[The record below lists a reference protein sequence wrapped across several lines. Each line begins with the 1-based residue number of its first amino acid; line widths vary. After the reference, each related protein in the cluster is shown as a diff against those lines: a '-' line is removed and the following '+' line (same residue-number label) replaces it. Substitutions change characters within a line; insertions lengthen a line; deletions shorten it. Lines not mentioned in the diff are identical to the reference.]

1 MSYYPKLEKFLDLVL
16 SLRCE
21 LLYFAE
27 TIIVARKNHPV
38 KTVIF
43 FQAIEFIPTSNH
55 KIVMVALTILST
67 NLRINTSLLARQ
79 SLMVLMLELL
89 EVSGRTNL

>member
-1 MSYYPKLEKFLDLVL
+1 MSYYPKLEKFLYLVL

-21 LLYFAE
+21 LSYLEE

-38 KTVIF
+38 KTVNF

-55 KIVMVALTILST
+55 KTVMVALTILST
-67 NLRINTSLLARQ
+67 NLLIKTSLLARQ
-79 SLMVLMLELL
+79 SH
-89 EVSGRTNL
+89 GINARAA